1 MTQIQNLTHS
11 HNMAKLT
18 RKERERIRR
27 EEYIVDAAEEVI
39 ATKGFDSATMDE
51 IAEKAEVGKGTLY
64 LHFNSKTA
72 IYLAI
77 SVRGGKI
84 LNHQM
89 SQVLSR
95 DMSGLEMIEEMGHTY
110 LKFIKENP
118 QYYRAFNF
126 FENALSENKLM
137 ESKLV
142 DECEKSGLE
151 AMTYVVRA
159 LQIGMQDGTIKD
171 TFEPK
176 ELGIIFWGAS
186 RGVIQVATMKENRRY
201 MKVLDEVTFSLESL
215 IEDFI
220 KIIGSGI
227 KK

>member
-1 MTQIQNLTHS
+1 MTQIQNLTDS
-11 HNMAKLT
+11 HKMAKLT
-18 RKERERIRR
+18 RKERERISR
-27 EEYIVDAAEEVI
+27 EEYIIDSAEEVI
-39 ATKGFDSATMDE
+39 AAKGFDASTMDE

-77 SVRGGKI
+77 CVRGGKI
-84 LNHQM
+84 LNREM
-89 SQVLSR
+89 SQVLTR
-95 DMSGLEMIEEMGHTY
+95 DKSGLEMIEEMGYTY

-126 FENALSENKLM
+126 FENALNENKLM
-137 ESKLV
+137 ENNLV

-171 TFEPK
+171 AFDPS

-186 RGVIQVATMKENRRY
+186 RGVIQVATMKDNRRH

-215 IEDFI
+215 IENFI